1 MPKEKP
7 WFSVK
12 KRLCLGEKHDILM
25 LYCRNKGGFVMKK
38 RWMLLAAAFLLCG
51 CGVEKTDFTAEA
63 GPSQPMVKEVTMAV
77 VGDIMVHD
85 YQYEE
90 AYDPATGTYDFM
102 HNFQDVKRYFD
113 GYDFVIG
120 NLELTFGGPEQEYAS
135 FPCFNTPD
143 SFLDAVK
150 DAGFNL
156 LTTANNHSMDTGAAG
171 LKRTISQL
179 DAYGIDHVGTYASQE
194 DRDTIYTKE
203 VNGITFAFVSATYG
217 TNGIPVPEDYLVNHI
232 DDTFLADITK
242 AQTLADVV
250 VVLPHMGNEYE
261 TVPND
266 IFVQWADSMFA
277 AGADIVLASHP
288 HVLQRMEY
296 RQVDHGAGVH
306 DGFIIYSL
314 GNFISSQTTPPRNA
328 SIVLQ
333 LTVEQVA
340 DNPPEVKEVSFV
352 PIWTQFRNAQNENH
366 FVVRSVYE
374 MLTLPE
380 DQRYQVVRPK
390 DYERLKEIH
399 EETACFLLGREIPLE
414 QIQDTYLFPKETD

>member
-1 MPKEKP
+1 
-7 WFSVK
+7 
-12 KRLCLGEKHDILM
+12 
-25 LYCRNKGGFVMKK
+25 MKK

-51 CGVEKTDFTAEA
+51 CGGAKAEYTAEA
-63 GPSQPMVKEVTMAV
+63 GTAEPVVKEVTMAV

-102 HNFQDVKRYFD
+102 HNFQDVKRYFE

-120 NLELTFGGPEQEYAS
+120 NLELTFGGPDKEYAS

-156 LTTANNHSMDTGAAG
+156 LTTANNHSMDTGEAG
-171 LKRTISQL
+171 LKRTIAQL
-179 DAYGIDHVGTYASQE
+179 DAYDIDHVGTYASQE
-194 DRDTIYTKE
+194 ARDTIYTKE
-203 VNGITFAFVSATYG
+203 VNGINFAFVSATYG

-232 DDTFLADITK
+232 DDALMADITK
-242 AQTLADVV
+242 AQELADVV

-266 IFVQWADSMFA
+266 IFVEWADSMFA

-296 RQVDHGAGVH
+296 RQVDHGDGIH

-328 SIVLQ
+328 SIVLH

-340 DNPPEVKEVSFV
+340 DNPAEVKEVSFV
-352 PIWTQFRNAQNENH
+352 PIWTQFRNAENENH

-380 DQRYQVVRPK
+380 EERYQVVRPK

-399 EETACFLLGREIPLE
+399 EETACFLLDKNIPLE
-414 QIQDTYLFPKETD
+414 QIQDEYVFPKEID